1 MLTAFGDAAGAV
13 GVGQEAFQRIMLAT
27 SQAISAGRFQTQDLN
42 QITENGIPI
51 WKLLAEATGKP
62 VPELRKMAEH
72 GQLLASTV
80 LPTLQKQMEKDYG
93 GAMAR
98 QSQTLA
104 GVWSTLSD
112 TVSIG
117 LANALKPLVPIL
129 TDLLPKGA
137 AFLQVALSGATTSLG
152 GFISGIRGTRTDAAG
167 FAGVANQLGVSIRTL
182 VVDVIAIVGW
192 FRQHQTI
199 TQALA
204 VTVGVLVAGLGIYRA
219 TVGVITAVTKA
230 WTAVQGA
237 LDAVLAANP
246 IGLVVVAI
254 AALVAGF
261 ILAYQHSATFRA
273 IVQAALRD
281 VAEAGRWMWENVLR
295 PAFTALVGFWNGTLV
310 PAALTLWHG
319 VIEPA
324 FRGIAAVATWLWT
337 NILHPYFTAWQL
349 IIRDVI
355 IPVILVLWHNV
366 VQPAFQG
373 IKLIIEVAWV
383 AIRIV
388 FGLIEAY
395 IKYVLAPLFTW
406 LWKNVVVPA
415 WDAIKG
421 QTILAWNIFKTVI
434 SDAWKFVHPIFVAI
448 GDIIKN
454 DVAPKFKQGI
464 DAIGKAWDAIRE
476 MAAAPVRFMV
486 NTVINKGIIGS
497 WNWIHDHLKV
507 GSHIDPIGLGFA
519 GGGRLPGS
527 PSSVDNMIARGPDGR
542 MLGLASGEYVV
553 NARQTARHLPL
564 LEAINAGMQGFADGG
579 LIGLITNPIGWLKD
593 RIDLTGF
600 GSGPWAGL
608 VGGVGRALVDQ
619 ATGAVKSLIGS
630 GLGGPSAHPVRF
642 GGKAPQG
649 ALAQWIAAAI
659 AITGVPATW
668 VGPLNTL
675 IQRESGGN
683 PNSINLTDI
692 NAQHGDPSRGL
703 MQTIGATF
711 NAYRLPGLSS
721 NIYDPVSNIVAGI
734 RYILSRYGSIF
745 NVQQANA
752 EPAAEGLRG
761 ASAARS
767 RRSRWTPATG
777 CCSPARTSSSTAPAG
792 KSPSRPPARRAGS
805 TSTRSPGSCR
815 P

>member
-1 MLTAFGDAAGAV
+1 VRVASGLTTAW
-13 GVGQEAFQRIMLAT
+13 R
-27 SQAISAGRFQTQDLN
+27 SA
-42 QITENGIPI
+42 
-51 WKLLAEATGKP
+51 
-62 VPELRKMAEH
+62 
-72 GQLLASTV
+72 
-80 LPTLQKQMEKDYG
+80 
-93 GAMAR
+93 
-98 QSQTLA
+98 
-104 GVWSTLSD
+104 
-112 TVSIG
+112 
-117 LANALKPLVPIL
+117 
-129 TDLLPKGA
+129 
-137 AFLQVALSGATTSLG
+137 VALYRGIVFLTIAATQGWT
-152 GFISGIRGTRTDAAG
+152 AA
-167 FAGVANQLGVSIRTL
+167 
-182 VVDVIAIVGW
+182 
-192 FRQHQTI
+192 
-199 TQALA
+199 QAALD
-204 VTVGVLVAGLGIYRA
+204 GVLI
-219 TVGVITAVTKA
+219 
-230 WTAVQGA
+230 
-237 LDAVLAANP
+237 ANP

-630 GLGGPSAHPVRF
+630 GLGAITSTLF
-642 GGKAPQG
+642 GGGKGGSGQVD
-649 ALAQWIAAAI
+649 QWIAAAI
-659 AITGVPATW
+659 AITGAPASW
-668 VGPLNTL
+668 LPGLHTL
-675 IQRESGGN
+675 VMRESGGN

-703 MQTIGATF
+703 AQTIGATF
-711 NAYRLPGLSS
+711 ARYHQAGTSS
-721 NIYDPVSNIVAGI
+721 NIFDPVANVAAAINYI
-734 RYILSRYGSIF
+734 RAVYGDLSR
-745 NVQQANA
+745 VQQANPSLPPKGYGRGGLLGA
-752 EPAAEGLRG
+752 RIPTISMDTGYGVLQPGANVVLNGTGAREPIAAASPGRLDEYTILRLG
-761 ASAARS
+761 QEIAFAIS
-767 RRSRWTPATG
+767 RRPVVVQGPNDWGLSVAG
-777 CCSPARTSSSTAPAG
+777 VAP
-792 KSPSRPPARRAGS
+792 
-805 TSTRSPGSCR
+805 
-815 P
+815 